1 MTMTAFTGML
11 KFQLLVEVVIV
22 IVTSHSSAVSRLI
35 CKLIILIYFPIVD
48 LRYQDFQCYVLHR
61 AGRCARLLR

>member
-22 IVTSHSSAVSRLI
+22 IVTSHNSAVSRLI
-35 CKLIILIYFPIVD
+35 CKLIILIDFPIVD
-48 LRYQDFQCYVLHR
+48 LRYQDFQCYVLHIK
-61 AGRCARLLR
+61 GQCERLLR